1 MVSMGLTTP
10 GREQAQEEAWT
21 EGSGLLRGLELG
33 ARKTEN
39 DSGLACCSPC
49 LRAVLVAAGV
59 ELGEEG
65 EGQGG
70 GLPSWKRP
78 CLIVP
83 D

>member
-1 MVSMGLTTP
+1 MDRRQGVAKGSQ
-10 GREQAQEEAWT
+10 RVI
-21 EGSGLLRGLELG
+21 EGSPR
-33 ARKTEN
+33 
-39 DSGLACCSPC
+39 

-65 EGQGG
+65 AGQGG